1 MPPTPSSPNAARSPS
16 APASTATRCGSPW
29 PTPAAASRRT
39 RCRAFSTP
47 SSPPRRSARAPAWG
61 CRWPTASCKSTAA
74 ASPSRAN
81 RAKARCSASTCR
93 SAIASTATRGRRH
106 ERPAAGPGRRR
117 AADAAVRGRRAQ
129 HPVGAAAPVPRARL
143 PGAAGRQRRAGPGHP
158 RTGGGR
164 PGHLRHAH
172 AGDGRA
178 RFLAQVR
185 QRWPDTLGLLLTGYS
200 DIQSI
205 QDAINCGEIYRYIT
219 KPWDD
224 NDMLLLVRHAL
235 ERRALEQDKQR
246 LEALTLRQNAQ
257 LKALNENLEAQ
268 VEARTAQLKVAHQA
282 ALSAND
288 KLKSNFVTTIKI
300 FSSMLEMRGNNAAGH
315 ARLVANLA
323 RQIALKLVLDAKETQ
338 DLFIAALLHDIGK
351 IGFSDDMLATPLT
364 LLQGEQLGLY
374 RKHPLRAEQLL
385 MPLPD
390 LRGSA
395 ATLRAQLERFDGSG
409 FPDGLAGLAIP
420 IGARILALAA
430 DYYNLQQGGM
440 VLRHLRADEAKTLII
455 NASGKRY
462 DPQVVAAFRLI
473 VDATP
478 GEAAGIDM
486 LSEELQPGMVLA
498 RDLLT
503 RDGLMLLSAD
513 HVLDARM
520 IQQVRDFES
529 KSDGRLPIRV
539 RLTTGNP

>member
-1 MPPTPSSPNAARSPS
+1 MS
-16 APASTATRCGSPW
+16 ALPLA
-29 PTPAAASRRT
+29 PAAAAPPTLLCVDDEPNILSALRRL
-39 RCRAFSTP
+39 F
-47 SSPPRRSARAPAWG
+47 
-61 CRWPTASCKSTAA
+61 
-74 ASPSRAN
+74 
-81 RAKARCSASTCR
+81 
-93 SAIASTATRGRRH
+93 
-106 ERPAAGPGRRR
+106 
-117 AADAAVRGRRAQ
+117 
-129 HPVGAAAPVPRARL
+129 RARGYRVL
-143 PGAAGRQRRAGPGHP
+143 LAEGGAEG
-158 RTGGGR
+158 
-164 PGHLRHAH
+164 LRILEQESVDLVISDMRMPEM
-172 AGDGRA
+172 DGA

-185 QRWPDTLGLLLTGYS
+185 QRWPDTLRLLLTGYS

-224 NDMLLLVRHAL
+224 NDIVLLVRHAL
-235 ERRALEQDKQR
+235 ERRALEQDKLR
-246 LEALTLRQNAQ
+246 LEALTLRQNEQ
-257 LKALNENLEAQ
+257 LKSLNHNLEAQ
-268 VEARTAQLKVAHQA
+268 VEARTRQLKVAHEA
-282 ALSAND
+282 ALSANH
-288 KLKSNFVTTIKI
+288 KLKSNFTTIKI
-300 FSSMLEMRGNNAAGH
+300 FSSMLEMRANNASGH

-323 RQIALKLVLDAKETQ
+323 RQIAIKLELDAKEVQ

-374 RKHPLRAEQLL
+374 RKHPVRAEQLL

-430 DYYNLQQGGM
+430 DYYNLQQGAM
-440 VLRHLRADEAKTLII
+440 VQRHLRADEAKSLIV

-462 DPQVVAAFRLI
+462 DPHVVAAFRQI